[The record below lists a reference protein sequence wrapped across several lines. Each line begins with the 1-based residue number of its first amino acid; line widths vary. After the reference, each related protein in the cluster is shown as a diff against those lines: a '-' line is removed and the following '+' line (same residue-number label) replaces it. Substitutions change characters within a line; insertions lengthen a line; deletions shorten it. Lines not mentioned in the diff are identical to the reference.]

1 MTTSVACSARGA
13 RRRSMRRAWHEELWK
28 ASRMR
33 VAQTIVF
40 VDDIARMQAFYH
52 GVLGLPVI
60 TAEPGW
66 VRLDAG
72 GVVLALHAIQSGPVL
87 PQPPPERVDSYI
99 KLCFHV
105 DDVDGARDALVAT
118 GVRMREVHRYG
129 DAVFCDGID
138 PEGNVFQITTR

>member
-1 MTTSVACSARGA
+1 ME
-13 RRRSMRRAWHEELWK
+13 M
-28 ASRMR
+28 
-33 VAQTIVF
+33 AQTIVF
-40 VDDIARMQAFYH
+40 VDDVARMQAFYH

-72 GVVLALHAIQSGPVL
+72 GVVLALHAIKPGRKL
-87 PQPPPERVDSYI
+87 PEPPPERVDSHI

-105 DDVDGARDALVAT
+105 DDVDAVRTGLVEA
-118 GVRMREVHRYG
+118 GIRMRDIHRYNG
-129 DAVFCDGID
+129 VAFCDGVD